1 MNQGYERHL
10 TNDLDC
16 DIVMRIREEDDDD
29 FLIDSD
35 DEDEPDD
42 LSLSGLEVEE

>member
-1 MNQGYERHL
+1 MKKRIIFKDWMNQGYERHL

-29 FLIDSD
+29 LYIRA
-35 DEDEPDD
+35 
-42 LSLSGLEVEE
+42 